1 MTAPNLDF
9 YTLVGQR
16 RNRYQTSLAARG
28 SSLKQE
34 IEEHYLGKWRSETL

>member
-1 MTAPNLDF
+1 MTTPILYF

-16 RNRYQTSLAARG
+16 HKSYQTSLAARG

-34 IEEHYLGKWRSETL
+34 IEEHFPGK